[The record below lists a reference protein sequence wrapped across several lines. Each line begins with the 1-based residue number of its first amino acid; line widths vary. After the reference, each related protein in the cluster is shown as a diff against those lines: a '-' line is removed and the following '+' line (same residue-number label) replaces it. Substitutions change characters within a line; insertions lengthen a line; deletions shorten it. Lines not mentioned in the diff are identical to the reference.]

1 MNMMFS
7 WIVTWLSVNLSLPA
21 IYEHPQIE
29 YVSHERI
36 LAVSISA
43 QPVDSAM
50 KAAYMPPGRSRRNIE
65 AVYDDSSRTIYL
77 DQNWTG
83 LTPAEMSV
91 LVHEM
96 VHHLQNVAG
105 LKYECEQAREE
116 VAYIAQDK
124 WLTLFGRNLMK
135 EFRFD
140 PMTMLVR
147 TKCIH

>member
-7 WIVTWLSVNLSLPA
+7 WIVTWLSVTLSLPA
-21 IYEHPQIE
+21 VYEHPQIE
-29 YVSHERI
+29 FVSHEGI
-36 LAVSISA
+36 LAVSLSE

-50 KAAYMPPGRSRRNIE
+50 KSAYMPPGRSRRNIE

-83 LTPAEMSV
+83 LTPVEMSV

-105 LKYECEQAREE
+105 LKYECAQAREE

-124 WLTLFGRNLMK
+124 WLALFGRNLMK
-135 EFRFD
+135 EFRLD
-140 PMTMLVR
+140 PMTLLVR